1 MSERTRVE
9 RPRFGGTWRLDA
21 AASRIDPAA
30 GLAGLIAAGAPPMLF
45 ITEPANGD
53 LIVES
58 PINEGHARM
67 YRPGGKTQ
75 TPAGQ
80 AGTMTMTTARVGVT
94 VASEG
99 EVVSAGGPTTR
110 VKETYAMSPDGN
122 VLSIDVIT
130 AAAETKTSALRY
142 TRLTAV
148 GPCESWPTPCKR
160 FQ

>member
-1 MSERTRVE
+1 
-9 RPRFGGTWRLDA
+9 
-21 AASRIDPAA
+21 
-30 GLAGLIAAGAPPMLF
+30 MLF

-58 PINEGHARM
+58 PINEGHVRM

-80 AGTMTMTTARVGVT
+80 AGTITMTTTRVGAGL
-94 VASEG
+94 ASEG

-110 VKETYAMSPDGN
+110 VKETYTVSPDGN
-122 VLSIDVIT
+122 VLSIDVVS

-142 TRLTAV
+142 TRITAV